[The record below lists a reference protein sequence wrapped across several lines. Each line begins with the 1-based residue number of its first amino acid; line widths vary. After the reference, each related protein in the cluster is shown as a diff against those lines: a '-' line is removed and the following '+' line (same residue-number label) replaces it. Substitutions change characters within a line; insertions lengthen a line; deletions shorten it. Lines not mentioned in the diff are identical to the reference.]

1 MTGGPHLCYNYSK
14 VEEITNARVE
24 VMTPKKW
31 RVHSMALT
39 RPFLKGMGLT
49 EEQVS
54 AIIEAHTET
63 IDGLK
68 SDRDKYKSD
77 AAKLVDVQKE
87 LDGYKNGE
95 DWQKKYND
103 LDKAFKDYKADVAN
117 QEKSRQI
124 KSAYTKLLES
134 ANIDSKRIGA
144 ILKVTDFTN
153 MKIGEDGNLEGSD
166 KLMENIK
173 SDWSA
178 FVTTTETKG
187 AKVETPPTGAGGS
200 GKTKAE
206 IMAIQD
212 RKERRKAI
220 AENPELFGLAPAN

>member
-1 MTGGPHLCYNYSK
+1 MRIAARTQGRRKRERGRVLTGGPHLCYNYSK

-153 MKIGEDGNLEGSD
+153 MKGGVRQADGKHQVRLVRIRNHNRNQGSQ
-166 KLMENIK
+166 
-173 SDWSA
+173 
-178 FVTTTETKG
+178 G
-187 AKVETPPTGAGGS
+187 
-200 GKTKAE
+200 
-206 IMAIQD
+206 
-212 RKERRKAI
+212 
-220 AENPELFGLAPAN
+220 